1 MIFLVD
7 HNLEGHSLLLS
18 GSLTNQGWAEL
29 FSIRFVLLEEI
40 DLSVGSSDRVVWRFA
55 QANQM
60 ILLTAN
66 RRMKGKDSL
75 EQVLREENTPTSL
88 PVVTI
93 GDADRVL
100 TDIDYRDLCVN
111 RLLELAL
118 YLENY
123 LGTRRIFIP

>member
-7 HNLEGHSLLLS
+7 HNLEGHALLLS
-18 GSLTNQGWAEL
+18 GSITNQGWQEL
-29 FSIRFVLLEEI
+29 FQIRFVLLEEMS
-40 DLSVGSSDRVVWRFA
+40 LPVNSSDQVVWHFA

-66 RRMKGKDSL
+66 RRMKGEASL

-93 GDADRVL
+93 GNADRVL
-100 TDIDYRDLCVN
+100 NDPDYRDLCVN
-111 RLLELAL
+111 RLLEIVL
-118 YLENY
+118 YTENY
-123 LGTRRIFIP
+123 IGTRRIFIP

>member
-7 HNLEGHSLLLS
+7 HNLEGHALLLS
-18 GSLTNQGWAEL
+18 GSLTNQGWADL
-29 FSIRFVLLEEI
+29 FPIRFVLLEETALPI
-40 DLSVGSSDRVVWRFA
+40 TSSDRFVWRFA

-75 EQVLREENTPTSL
+75 EQVLREENMPTSL
-88 PVVTI
+88 PVATI

-100 TDIDYRDLCVN
+100 TDADYRDLCLN

-118 YLENY
+118 YLDNY

>member
-7 HNLEGHSLLLS
+7 HNLEGHALLLS
-18 GSLTNQGWAEL
+18 GSLTNQGWMDL
-29 FSIRFVLLEEI
+29 FPIRFVILEEVK
-40 DLSVGSSDRVVWRFA
+40 LPVTSTDRVVWRFA
-55 QANQM
+55 QVNQM

-75 EQVLREENTPTSL
+75 EQVLREENTPTAL

-100 TDIDYRDLCVN
+100 NDPSYRELCVN
-111 RLLELAL
+111 RLLEIVL
-118 YLENY
+118 YIDNY
-123 LGTRRIFIP
+123 RGARRIFIP

>member
-7 HNLEGHSLLLS
+7 HNLEGHALLLS

-29 FSIRFVLLEEI
+29 FSIGFVLLEEI

-55 QANQM
+55 QAKQM

-75 EQVLREENTPTSL
+75 ERRFSNGRGNPPVVAPSGFGGRHGGTTPTEN
-88 PVVTI
+88 PHV
-93 GDADRVL
+93 GD
-100 TDIDYRDLCVN
+100 Y
-111 RLLELAL
+111 
-118 YLENY
+118 
-123 LGTRRIFIP
+123 

>member
-7 HNLEGHSLLLS
+7 RNLEGHALLLS
-18 GSLTNQGWAEL
+18 GSLTNQGWSEL
-29 FSIRFVLLEEI
+29 LSVRFMLLEEMN
-40 DLSVGSSDRVVWRFA
+40 LSATSNDRVVWRFA

-88 PVVTI
+88 PVATI
-93 GDADRVL
+93 GDADRLL
-100 TDIDYRDLCVN
+100 TDTDYRDLCVN
-111 RLLELAL
+111 RLLELVL
-118 YLENY
+118 YLDNY

>member
-7 HNLEGHSLLLS
+7 HNLEGHGLLLS
-18 GSLTNQGWAEL
+18 GSLTNQGWTDL
-29 FSIRFVLLEEI
+29 FTIRFVLLEEI
-40 DLSVGSSDRVVWRFA
+40 DLPVTSSDRVVWRFA

-66 RRMKGKDSL
+66 RSMKGKDSL

-88 PVVTI
+88 PVATI

-100 TDIDYRDLCVN
+100 TDADYRDLCAN
-111 RLLELAL
+111 RLLEIAL
-118 YLENY
+118 YLDNY

>member
-7 HNLEGHSLLLS
+7 HNLEGHALLLS
-18 GSLTNQGWAEL
+18 GSITNQGWQDL
-29 FSIRFVLLEEI
+29 FSIRFVLLEEMS
-40 DLSVGSSDRVVWRFA
+40 LSVNSSDRVVWRFA

-60 ILLTAN
+60 LLLTAN

-75 EQVLREENTPTSL
+75 EQVLQEENTPTSF

-100 TDIDYRDLCVN
+100 NDPDYRDLCVN
-111 RLLELAL
+111 RLLEIVL
-118 YLENY
+118 YIENY
-123 LGTRRIFIP
+123 IGTRRIFIP

>member
-1 MIFLVD
+1 MIFLID
-7 HNLEGHSLLLS
+7 HNLEGHTMLLL
-18 GSLTNQGWAEL
+18 GSITSQGWLDL
-29 FSIRFVLLEEI
+29 FPIRFIFLEEVELPI
-40 DLSVGSSDRVVWRFA
+40 NSSDRIVWRFA

-75 EQVLREENTPTSL
+75 EQVLREENTANSL

-100 TDIDYRDLCVN
+100 NDLDYRELCVN
-111 RLLELAL
+111 RLLEIVL
-118 YLENY
+118 YIDNY
-123 LGTRRIFIP
+123 MGSRRIFIP